1 MHEIEFYELNIVC
14 PFMNSLLP
22 FFQGHFCYHFVKF
35 ERTRLPW
42 VMLAKLVE
50 VLVGC
55 CIIGIGIC
63 ASFKQQWTTSLGTAC
78 VSWYKGTR
86 FLFGP
91 LGGNIERIT
100 PKTKSVSFQQ

>member
-1 MHEIEFYELNIVC
+1 VC

-22 FFQGHFCYHFVKF
+22 FFQGQFCHHFVKF

-55 CIIGIGIC
+55 CK
-63 ASFKQQWTTSLGTAC
+63 ASVL
-78 VSWYKGTR
+78 
-86 FLFGP
+86 FLH
-91 LGGNIERIT
+91 LTKIHEKEYV
-100 PKTKSVSFQQ
+100 KT